1 MQPYEP
7 VCGPK
12 RRWRSK
18 IEDRRGADPRYHIFY
33 LDKMRDAFNERD
45 VAASAFKRLYLNDPL
60 NVPLA

>member
-45 VAASAFKRLYLNDPL
+45 VAASAFKRL
-60 NVPLA
+60 